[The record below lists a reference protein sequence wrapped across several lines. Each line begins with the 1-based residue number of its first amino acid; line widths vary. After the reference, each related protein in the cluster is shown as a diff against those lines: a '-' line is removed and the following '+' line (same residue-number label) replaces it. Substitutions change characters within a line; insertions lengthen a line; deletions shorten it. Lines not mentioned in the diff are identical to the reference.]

1 MSGCGK
7 VKPEVERMI
16 RMEQYSF
23 IRTAHRVYG
32 KSIRQI
38 SRETGHS
45 RKTIRKIL
53 CQEPYSYAGRQRQPY
68 PVLEP
73 YLPIIDSWLEED
85 NSRPKKQRHTARRI
99 YHRLVREHGF
109 TGCESN
115 VRHYV
120 RGAKVRLG
128 LNVAKAFIPLD
139 PEVGREAEVDWG
151 TALAIIGGKPTTVKF
166 FGMRSRYSAKHFV
179 RGYPCERQQA
189 FLDAHLHAFAFF
201 GGIFPTLVY
210 DNLTTAVR
218 QVLRGKGRVE
228 QEEFTK
234 LHAYYNFTPRFC
246 NPAAAHE
253 KGGIEGLVGYVKR
266 NYFVPVPEADSFEA
280 LNQQLLA
287 ECLAYGDHRLQGREK
302 TVNEFFREEQAGLLP
317 LPAMPFTVT
326 QISSGK
332 VDPYATVRVDKNRYS
347 VPSRYVGLKVQVQMD
362 VDRVELFH
370 AGKRLATHLR
380 VFGNNKWQLNPDHY
394 LELIQQRPGAFQE
407 ARPIRQWRQNWPPAL
422 ERLLARFQE
431 SQGETA
437 GIKDFINVLLLY
449 REHPAEA
456 IRVAVELALENHLSS
471 SQGVKHLLLQGQAG
485 PEFASLQQWP
495 ATMIPDL
502 SSYAPLG
509 VVP

>member
-1 MSGCGK
+1 MD
-7 VKPEVERMI
+7 
-16 RMEQYSF
+16 QYSF

-45 RKTIRKIL
+45 RETIRKVL
-53 CQEPYSYAGRQRQPY
+53 RQGPFGYTSRQRQAY
-68 PVLEP
+68 PMLGS
-73 YLPIIDSWLEED
+73 YLSVIDRWLEED
-85 NSRPKKQRHTARRI
+85 KSRPKKQRHTARRI
-99 YHRLVREHGF
+99 FHRLVREHGF

-128 LNVAKAFIPLD
+128 LHGAKAFIPLD

-151 TALAIIGGKPTTVKF
+151 TAQAIIAGKPTTIKF
-166 FGMRSRYSAKHFV
+166 FAVRSRYSAKHFV
-179 RGYPCERQQA
+179 RCYPCERQQA
-189 FLDAHLHAFAFF
+189 FFDGHLHAFAFF
-201 GGIFPTLVY
+201 GGIFPVLVY
-210 DNLTTAVR
+210 DNLTAAVR
-218 QVLRGKGRVE
+218 QVLRGRGRVE

-234 LHAYYNFTPRFC
+234 FHAYYNFTPRFC

-266 NYFVPVPEADSFEA
+266 NYFVPLPEADSFEV
-280 LNQQLLA
+280 LNQKLLG

-302 TVNEFFREEQAGLLP
+302 TVNEFFREEQASLLP
-317 LPAMPFTVT
+317 LPNVPFTIT

-347 VPSRYVGLKVQVQMD
+347 VPSRYVGLKVQVHMD
-362 VDRVELFH
+362 IDRVNLFH
-370 AGKRLATHLR
+370 GGKRLATHPR
-380 VFGNNKWQLNPDHY
+380 VFGNNKWQLDPDHY

-407 ARPIRQWRQNWPPAL
+407 ARPIRQWRQSWPAAL

-431 SQGETA
+431 SQGDTA

-449 REHPAEA
+449 REHPGEA
-456 IRVAVELALENHLSS
+456 IEVAVELALEHRISS
-471 SQGVKHLLLQGQAG
+471 SAGVRHILLQAHEA
-485 PEFASLQQWP
+485 PTPAPLSHWP
-495 ATMIPDL
+495 ATVPTDL
-502 SSYAPLG
+502 SIYGQLG
-509 VVP
+509 VVS

>member
-1 MSGCGK
+1 
-7 VKPEVERMI
+7 MI
-16 RMEQYSF
+16 RMDQYSF
-23 IRTAHRVYG
+23 IGIAHRVYG

-45 RKTIRKIL
+45 RETIRKVL
-53 CQEPYSYAGRQRQPY
+53 RQEPFGYACRQRQAY
-68 PVLEP
+68 PRLGP
-73 YLPIIDSWLEED
+73 YLSVIDRWLEED
-85 NSRPKKQRHTARRI
+85 KSRPKKQRHTARRI
-99 YHRLVREHGF
+99 FHRLVREHGF
-109 TGCESN
+109 SGCESN

-128 LNVAKAFIPLD
+128 LHGAKAFIPLD
-139 PEVGREAEVDWG
+139 PDVGQEAEVDWG
-151 TALAIIGGKPTTVKF
+151 AAQAIIGGKPTTVKF

-218 QVLRGKGRVE
+218 QVLRGRGRVE
-228 QEEFTK
+228 QTEFAK
-234 LHAYYNFTPRFC
+234 FHAYYNFTPRFC

-266 NYFVPVPEADSFEA
+266 NYFVPLPEADSFEA
-280 LNQQLLA
+280 LNQKLLA
-287 ECLAYGDHRLQGREK
+287 ECLVYGDHRLQGREK
-302 TVNEFFREEQAGLLP
+302 TVNEFFQEEQANLLP
-317 LPAMPFTVT
+317 LPAVPFTVT

-362 VDRVELFH
+362 INRIELFH
-370 AGKRLATHLR
+370 AGKRLATHPR
-380 VFGNNKWQLNPDHY
+380 VFGNNKWQLTPDHY

-407 ARPIRQWRQNWPPAL
+407 ARPIRQWRQSWPSVL
-422 ERLLARFQE
+422 ERLLTRFQE

-437 GIKDFINVLLLY
+437 GIKDFVSVLLLY
-449 REHPAEA
+449 REHAAAEIQA
-456 IRVAVELALENHLSS
+456 AVELALEHQISNSAGVRHILLHTHTAPTPAPLS
-471 SQGVKHLLLQGQAG
+471 H
-485 PEFASLQQWP
+485 WP
-495 ATMIPDL
+495 ATMLPDL
-502 SSYAPLG
+502 SVYGQLG
-509 VVP
+509 VVS

>member
-1 MSGCGK
+1 
-7 VKPEVERMI
+7 MI
-16 RMEQYSF
+16 RMDQYSF

-45 RKTIRKIL
+45 RETIRKVL
-53 CQEPYSYAGRQRQPY
+53 RQEPFGYTTRQQQAY
-68 PVLEP
+68 PMLGV
-73 YLPIIDSWLEED
+73 YLPVIDGWLEED
-85 NSRPKKQRHTARRI
+85 KSRPRKQRHTARRI
-99 YHRLVREHGF
+99 YHRLVREYGF

-128 LNVAKAFIPLD
+128 LHAAKAFIPLD
-139 PEVGREAEVDWG
+139 PEAGREAEVDWG

-189 FLDAHLHAFAFF
+189 FFDGHLHAFAFF
-201 GGIFPTLVY
+201 GGIFPTMVY
-210 DNLTTAVR
+210 DNLTAAVR

-228 QEEFTK
+228 QTEFTK
-234 LHAYYNFTPRFC
+234 FHAYYNFTPRFC

-266 NYFVPVPEADSFEA
+266 NYFVPLPEADSFEA
-280 LNQQLLA
+280 LNQKLLA

-302 TVNEFFREEQAGLLP
+302 TVNEFFLEEQAGLLP
-317 LPAMPFTVT
+317 LPAVPFTVA
-326 QISSGK
+326 QISGGK

-347 VPSRYVGLKVQVQMD
+347 VPSRYVGFKVQVQ
-362 VDRVELFH
+362 VDINRGELFH
-370 AGKRLATHLR
+370 AGKKLATHPRL
-380 VFGNNKWQLNPDHY
+380 FGNNKWQLDPDHY
-394 LELIQQRPGAFQE
+394 LELLQQRPGAFQG
-407 ARPIRQWRQNWPPAL
+407 ARPIRQWRRSWPAAL
-422 ERLLARFQE
+422 ERLLTRFQE

-437 GIKDFINVLLLY
+437 GIKDFISVLLLY
-449 REHPAEA
+449 REHSAAA
-456 IRVAVELALENHLSS
+456 IQTAVELALEHRLSS
-471 SQGVKHLLLQGQAG
+471 SAGVKHILGQAHKA
-485 PEFASLQQWP
+485 PKPAPLSHWP
-495 ATMIPDL
+495 ATVLPDIFP
-502 SSYAPLG
+502 YGQLG

>member
-45 RKTIRKIL
+45 RKTISKIL
-53 CQEPYSYAGRQRQPY
+53 CQEPYGYACRQRQPY

-151 TALAIIGGKPTTVKF
+151 AALAIIGGKPTTVKF

-218 QVLRGKGRVE
+218 QVLRGRGRVE

-234 LHAYYNFTPRFC
+234 FHAYYNFTPRFC
-246 NPAAAHE
+246 NPGVAHE
-253 KGGIEGLVGYVKR
+253 KGGVEGLVGYVKR

-280 LNQQLLA
+280 LNQQLLG

-347 VPSRYVGLKVQVQMD
+347 VPSRYVGFKVQVEMD
-362 VDRVELFH
+362 VDRVDLFH
-370 AGKRLATHLR
+370 AGKRLATHPR

-407 ARPIRQWRQNWPPAL
+407 ARPMRQWRQNWPPAL
-422 ERLLARFQE
+422 ERLLGRFQE
-431 SQGETA
+431 SQGKPQASRILSTCCCST
-437 GIKDFINVLLLY
+437 GNTQVRRSRSRWNWPWRTIS
-449 REHPAEA
+449 
-456 IRVAVELALENHLSS
+456 VAA
-471 SQGVKHLLLQGQAG
+471 QG
-485 PEFASLQQWP
+485 
-495 ATMIPDL
+495 
-502 SSYAPLG
+502 
-509 VVP
+509 

>member
-45 RKTIRKIL
+45 RKTIKKIL
-53 CQEPYSYAGRQRQPY
+53 CQEPYGYSCRQRQPY

-73 YLPIIDSWLEED
+73 YLPIIDRWLEED
-85 NSRPKKQRHTARRI
+85 KSRPKKQRHTARRI

-218 QVLRGKGRVE
+218 QVLRGRGRVE

-234 LHAYYNFTPRFC
+234 FHAYYNFTPRFC

-287 ECLAYGDHRLQGREK
+287 ECLAYGDHRLQGREQ
-302 TVNEFFREEQAGLLP
+302 TVNEFFREEQADLLP

-326 QISSGK
+326 QISTGK

-347 VPSRYVGLKVQVQMD
+347 VPSRYVGFRVQVQME
-362 VDRVELFH
+362 VDRVDLFH
-370 AGKRLATHLR
+370 AGKRLATHPR
-380 VFGNNKWQLNPDHY
+380 AFGNNKWQLNPDHY
-394 LELIQQRPGAFQE
+394 LELIQQRPGAFRE
-407 ARPIRQWRQNWPPAL
+407 ARPMRQWRQNWPPAL
-422 ERLLARFQE
+422 ERLLVRFQE

-449 REHPAEA
+449 REHSAEA
-456 IRVAVELALENHLSS
+456 IQVAVELALENHLSS

-502 SSYAPLG
+502 SSYAQLG

>member
-1 MSGCGK
+1 VSGCGK

-16 RMEQYSF
+16 RMDQYSF

-45 RKTIRKIL
+45 RETIRKVL
-53 CQEPYSYAGRQRQPY
+53 RQEPYVYAPRQQQAF
-68 PVLEP
+68 PVLGAYVAE
-73 YLPIIDSWLEED
+73 IDQWLEED
-85 NSRPKKQRHTARRI
+85 KSRPKKQRHTARRI
-99 YHRLVREHGF
+99 YHRLVREYGF

-120 RGAKVRLG
+120 REAKVRLG
-128 LNVAKAFIPLD
+128 VKVAKAFIPLD

-189 FLDAHLHAFAFF
+189 FFDAHLHAFTFF

-210 DNLTTAVR
+210 DNLTTAVKK
-218 QVLRGKGRVE
+218 VLRGKGRVE

-234 LHAYYNFTPRFC
+234 FHAYYNFTPRFC
-246 NPAAAHE
+246 NPGAAHE

-266 NYFVPVPEADSFEA
+266 NYFVPLPEADSFEA
-280 LNQQLLA
+280 LNQRLLA
-287 ECLAYGDHRLQGREK
+287 ECLAYGDHRLQGREQ
-302 TVNEFFREEQAGLLP
+302 TVNEFFREEQAGLLQ
-317 LPAMPFTVT
+317 LPTMPFSLT
-326 QISSGK
+326 QTAGGR

-347 VPSRYVGLKVQVQMD
+347 VPSRYVGLKVQIQVD
-362 VDRVELFH
+362 IDRVDLFH
-370 AGKRLATHLR
+370 GGKRLATHPR
-380 VFGNNKWQLNPDHY
+380 VFGNNKWQLDPDHY
-394 LELIQQRPGAFQE
+394 LELIQQRPGSFHD
-407 ARPIRQWRQNWPPAL
+407 ARPIRQWRQSWPAAL
-422 ERLLARFQE
+422 ERLLTRFQE

-449 REHPAEA
+449 RDYSGAEIQA
-456 IRVAVELALENHLSS
+456 AVDLALANHLSS
-471 SQGVKHLLLQGQAG
+471 SAGVKHILLHTQAA
-485 PEFASLQQWP
+485 PTPTPLDHWP
-495 ATMIPDL
+495 ATVLPDVSL
-502 SSYAPLG
+502 YGQLG

>member
-1 MSGCGK
+1 MD
-7 VKPEVERMI
+7 
-16 RMEQYSF
+16 QYGY
-23 IRTAHRVYG
+23 IRTAYRVYQ
-32 KSIRQI
+32 KSIKQI
-38 SRETGHS
+38 CRETGHS
-45 RKTIRKIL
+45 RETVRKVL
-53 CQEPYSYAGRQRQPY
+53 RSEPLGYSLRTEQPY
-68 PVLEP
+68 PVLGS
-73 YLPIIDSWLEED
+73 YLPVIDQWLEED
-85 NSRPKKQRHTARRI
+85 KKRPKKQRHTAKRI
-99 YHRLVREHGF
+99 YDRLVREYGF
-109 TGCESN
+109 IGGSST

-151 TALAIIGGKPTTVKF
+151 TALAIIAGKPTTVKF

-189 FLDAHLHAFAFF
+189 FFDAHLHAFRFF
-201 GGIFPTLVY
+201 KGVFPALVY
-210 DNLTTAVR
+210 DNLTSAVK
-218 QVLRGKGRVE
+218 QVLRGRGRVE
-228 QEEFTK
+228 QTEFTK
-234 LHAYYNFTPRFC
+234 FHAYYNFTPRFC

-266 NYFVPVPEADSFEA
+266 NYFVPLPEADSFEA

-302 TVNEFFREEQAGLLP
+302 TVNEFFQEEQAGLLP

-326 QISSGK
+326 QISGGK

-347 VPSRYVGLKVQVQMD
+347 VPSRYVGFKVQVQMYI
-362 VDRVELFH
+362 DRVELFH
-370 AGKRLATHLR
+370 AGKRLATHPR

-407 ARPIRQWRQNWPPAL
+407 ARPMRQWRQSWPPAL

-437 GIKDFINVLLLY
+437 GIKDFVNVLLLY
-449 REHPAEA
+449 REHTAAEIQA
-456 IRVAVELALENHLSS
+456 AVELALEHQISS
-471 SQGVKHLLLQGQAG
+471 SAGVRHILLHTHGTLTPA
-485 PEFASLQQWP
+485 PLSHWP
-495 ATMIPDL
+495 ATLLPDL
-502 SSYAPLG
+502 SVYSQLG